1 MFVKS
6 LSHAKGFHD
15 RGNSLWHSIGLSSS
29 VPLLSATLSTID
41 IHIYRFHTSALT
53 SQQVLNGLIK
63 SAGILGILLRAT
75 NFHSAQ
81 ALLWQQDFSLERN
94 ECANVLQVG
103 FIKLRPGTLV
113 LALHNYHVTKP
124 GSRETLTYS
133 YTAATQQMS
142 IHTLHKN
149 WEWEK
154 KVLYTQTYC
163 TCISTLIHI
172 LHAQLRFKRLISL
185 LSDELFK
192 TK

>member
-1 MFVKS
+1 MTEATGSDIPQASPPPS
-6 LSHAKGFHD
+6 LAC
-15 RGNSLWHSIGLSSS
+15 
-29 VPLLSATLSTID
+29 LLSATLSTVD
-41 IHIYRFHTSALT
+41 AHKYRFHSSALA

-63 SAGILGILLRAT
+63 SAGILGTLLRAT

-124 GSRETLTYS
+124 GSRETLTCS
-133 YTAATQQMS
+133 HTTATQQMS
-142 IHTLHKN
+142 IHTTHKN
-149 WEWEK
+149 QEWK
-154 KVLYTQTYC
+154 KKFIYTNILH
-163 TCISTLIHI
+163 TCKHA
-172 LHAQLRFKRLISL
+172 HAQLRFKRLISL
-185 LSDELFK
+185 LSDELLK